1 MTMIMVSDQAG
12 DKARVQQLMQGLARE
27 ASKHEA
33 VPHTG
38 GRAGEDGGHCHHG
51 DREEHHNHTLAL
63 VLCQNIVQEVTNIG
77 DTLLKCL
84 ETDTHLEKDINVI
97 MVLLSFITDLVAVI
111 ICVLSLEDR
120 DARWL

>member
-1 MTMIMVSDQAG
+1 MIMVSDQAG

-51 DREEHHNHTLAL
+51 DWEEHHNYSLAL
-63 VLCQNIVQEVTNIG
+63 LLCQNIVQEVTNIG

-84 ETDTHLEKDINVI
+84 VIDPNLASKDI
-97 MVLLSFITDLVAVI
+97 MGSWYYHS
-111 ICVLSLEDR
+111 SLTS
-120 DARWL
+120 